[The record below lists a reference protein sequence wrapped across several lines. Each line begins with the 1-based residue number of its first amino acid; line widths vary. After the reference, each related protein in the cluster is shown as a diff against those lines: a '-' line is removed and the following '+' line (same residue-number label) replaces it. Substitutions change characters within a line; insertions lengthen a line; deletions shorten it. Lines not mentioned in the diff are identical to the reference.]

1 MNNYQLVIE
10 LKNGKKV
17 YSVKSRIPQVLL
29 WRKQLLENI
38 ESRNYMS
45 IQLENSTSI
54 IPVTI
59 KNMRVISDSNSNDIL
74 ISSIDVVSCMFVE
87 PYVHYMNTSTGKIYQ
102 FSLISNDFEVLHS
115 SKDAHKWS
123 KTSLNFEP
131 HHYFVRL
138 GKDSV
143 L

>member
-1 MNNYQLVIE
+1 MNNYQLVLE

-54 IPVTI
+54 VPATI
-59 KNMRVISDSNSNDIL
+59 KSMRVISDSDSFDIL
-74 ISSIDVVSCMFVE
+74 ISSVDVVSCMFVE

-102 FSLISNDFEVLHS
+102 FSLISNDFEVFHVG
-115 SKDAHKWS
+115 KDIYKWS
-123 KTSLNFEP
+123 KTSLSFDP
-131 HHYFVRL
+131 HHCFVRL